1 MKVFFVFNIKD
12 EFKSLYQD
20 SASTLYKILKQI
32 YYLDKEELIF
42 GKTLFDQL
50 INKIDKKNLDYEL
63 FVKMHQEMPYS
74 KKGDV
79 HYFNNLYKDE
89 VSRLIVRK
97 SYLKVET
104 DSNFS
109 TFFKVLSQY
118 YKNLFICDFKT
129 TEFFWLDQA
138 KTLV

>member
-138 KTLV
+138 KILV